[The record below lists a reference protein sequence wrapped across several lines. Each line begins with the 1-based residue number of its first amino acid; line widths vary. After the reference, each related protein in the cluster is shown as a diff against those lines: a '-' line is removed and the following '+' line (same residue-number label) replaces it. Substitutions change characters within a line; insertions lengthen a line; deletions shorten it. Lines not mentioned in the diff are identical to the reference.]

1 MIRTFVATKNA
12 GKMRELREIFA
23 GSPLELDTYEGYRD
37 VVEGETSY
45 AENAALKA
53 HALRAQ
59 LSERG
64 IFAAVLGDDSGLE
77 VAALDGRPGVLSARY
92 GGATSTWHE
101 RRAALLAELER
112 SLAGDRSARFVCALH
127 FISAAG
133 EERSVS
139 ADFSGAVARSERGAA
154 GFSYDPIFE
163 IPSRGLTFAELTPAH
178 KNSISHRARA
188 AAELLRLLATAE
200 AGPEPERRDRAGNE
214 RATGM

>member
-12 GKMRELREIFA
+12 GKMRELRDIFA
-23 GSPLELDTYEGYRD
+23 GSPLELETYGAYRD

-53 HALRAQ
+53 NALRAQ
-59 LSERG
+59 LVACG
-64 IFAAVLGDDSGLE
+64 ISAAVLGDDSGLE
-77 VAALDGRPGVLSARY
+77 VSALGGRPGVLSARY
-92 GGATSTWHE
+92 GGANATWAE
-101 RRAALLAELER
+101 RRGALLEELER
-112 SLAGDRSARFVCALH
+112 SRTRDRSARFVCALH

-139 ADFSGAVARSERGAA
+139 AYFRGAVARAERGAS

-163 IPSRGLTFAELTPAH
+163 IPSRGLTFAELASEE

-188 AAELLRLLATAE
+188 AAELLRLLAAAK
-200 AGPEPERRDRAGNE
+200 AGGEPERGDRAGNDPP
-214 RATGM
+214 AGM